1 MRMTGASCGQYAG
14 LRDVDVTFGPGLNV
28 IVGPNESGKSSLL
41 SLVSNVLCRPG
52 KVGRSKAEDKEFR
65 HAAFPAPFRDGAP
78 SGDAIDGR
86 VAFDAGDGE
95 ASIVRRWGPKGGSE
109 LRTAR
114 GDTLTDEGTI
124 RAELE
129 GALTWGAGVWQELL
143 LAPKGGASL
152 RALFETPSQ
161 SRSAKDLEAA
171 AARAFAE
178 AGAGPTISAMEQ
190 ALRERLADVEGKW
203 DAEQGRP
210 VRKGDGKR
218 WARGAGEVV
227 EAWYALE
234 DARGELAKAE
244 ELAKELE
251 AASARLEG
259 AEAALSE
266 AEAALEAHRGSMGR
280 LEEARR
286 QRAELEALRED
297 LAEAERALEGWPA
310 WQEAAGRIEASC
322 EELSWAVAVERAR
335 RLEELDRAI
344 AEAERVRAH
353 APSQEDVDA
362 AREAGGST
370 RELEALRKE
379 MEEADRALEGW
390 PLWEEAVRRVEAL
403 REELSRAVA
412 VERALRLEELEAA
425 MGDLERVRAHAPSQ
439 EDVDAARE
447 AERDAREIE
456 ARLGGMS
463 VAATVRMEGGHEIVA
478 RSSLTGEEIS
488 VVDGR
493 IAIDGAVTLRI
504 DGVMEMELAPA
515 GVDVM
520 AVRREL
526 DDRRAV
532 LGASLARW
540 GVGSVEELAGRA
552 REGAEAEREMERLG
566 AQREALSGGD
576 EEDAPL
582 EAGLEAGPARERDAI
597 EAELRELCGADA
609 PEAALA
615 TVRERI
621 GQAARTF
628 GSMEDL
634 AERVEA
640 MRRRMEELSAL
651 VSAADL
657 PEGDV
662 DLARREEELAQAL
675 SSRRR
680 ERDGAIAARAS
691 TGALLLDRTDGR
703 ELEEDVR
710 RAEGSFERA
719 RVKAARWRRIWEAFE
734 RTKGELDAPPMRALA
749 RAFAERLG
757 RVTDGRLD
765 AEATDG
771 GVAIYGSDRALG
783 HDRLSEGTKG
793 AVALAFRLA
802 VADALWPE
810 GGGVLALDDPL
821 TDMDED
827 RAARAMEMIRDA
839 AGRHQI
845 LFLTCS
851 EARAAELGGSVVRM

>member
-178 AGAGPTISAMEQ
+178 AGAGPSISAMEQ

-251 AASARLEG
+251 VAGTRLEG

-286 QRAELEALRED
+286 QRAELEALRKD

-478 RSSLTGEEIS
+478 RSSLTGEEIP

-526 DDRRAV
+526 DDRRAA

-566 AQREALSGGD
+566 AQREALLGGD
-576 EEDAPL
+576 EEDAVF
-582 EAGLEAGPARERDAI
+582 EAGLMAGPARERDAI
-597 EAELRELCGADA
+597 EAELRELCGEEG
-609 PEAALA
+609 PEAYVARARAEL
-615 TVRERI
+615 E
-621 GQAARTF
+621 GAARAYGTR
-628 GSMEDL
+628 EDL
-634 AERVEA
+634 AARVE
-640 MRRRMEELSAL
+640 
-651 VSAADL
+651 
-657 PEGDV
+657 G
-662 DLARREEELAQAL
+662 ARREQDDRRRAL
-675 SSRRR
+675 S
-680 ERDGAIAARAS
+680 D
-691 TGALLLDRTDGR
+691 
-703 ELEEDVR
+703 
-710 RAEGSFERA
+710 
-719 RVKAARWRRIWEAFE
+719 
-734 RTKGELDAPPMRALA
+734 ALA
-749 RAFAERLG
+749 RWG
-757 RVTDGRLD
+757 
-765 AEATDG
+765 
-771 GVAIYGSDRALG
+771 
-783 HDRLSEGTKG
+783 
-793 AVALAFRLA
+793 
-802 VADALWPE
+802 
-810 GGGVLALDDPL
+810 
-821 TDMDED
+821 
-827 RAARAMEMIRDA
+827 A
-839 AGRHQI
+839 AG
-845 LFLTCS
+845 LD
-851 EARAAELGGSVVRM
+851 